1 MKNFLGIWAAGML
14 VVASAGA
21 EPTTTEAAKA
31 GDAEREV
38 LALEDQWVQAEIH
51 GDEATL
57 QRILDDRF
65 VMTWGSGKTVDKAS
79 YIEGI
84 IKAKGTILSEELTDR
99 IVLVEG
105 NTVVVVDTDT
115 LQGKNA
121 AGEAWKLV
129 LRMTTT
135 YVKRDGRW
143 VVLAE
148 QVVPVEPPKDSDG

>member
-1 MKNFLGIWAAGML
+1 MKNFLGILAASML
-14 VVASAGA
+14 VVVSAGA
-21 EPTTTEAAKA
+21 EPAMAS
-31 GDAEREV
+31 DAEREV

-84 IKAKGTILSEELTDR
+84 IEAKGTILSEELTDR

-121 AGEAWKLV
+121 AGEPWKLV

-148 QVVPVEPPKDSDG
+148 QVVPIEPPKESDG

>member
-21 EPTTTEAAKA
+21 EPTTTEAAKVS
-31 GDAEREV
+31 DAEREV
-38 LALEDQWVQAEIH
+38 LALEDQWVQAEIN

-84 IKAKGTILSEELTDR
+84 IKGKGTILSEELTDR

-121 AGEAWKLV
+121 AGEPWKLV

-143 VVLAE
+143 VALAE
-148 QVVPVEPPKDSDG
+148 QVVPIEPPKDSDG